1 MVRRRR
7 WLQDRGGVRWWMAR
21 LVERYELPGVV
32 VFWGSGEI
40 PVFDTD
46 AVTLVSVADP
56 S

>member
-1 MVRRRR
+1 MVTSR
-7 WLQDRGGVRWWMAR
+7 LWWR
-21 LVERYELPGVV
+21 LVVGGKIGGALQLVRDV